1 MYGLYSIQYKSL
13 FKIRQKKVCFP
24 NDRKKWLNEVE
35 ISCFQN
41 EQTCANARH
50 FRVPAESVANETGKT
65 MGQ

>member
-1 MYGLYSIQYKSL
+1 MDYTAFNTRVCLKSD
-13 FKIRQKKVCFP
+13 KKVCFP
-24 NDRKKWLNEVE
+24 NDRKKVTEVE
-35 ISCFQN
+35 ISFFQN